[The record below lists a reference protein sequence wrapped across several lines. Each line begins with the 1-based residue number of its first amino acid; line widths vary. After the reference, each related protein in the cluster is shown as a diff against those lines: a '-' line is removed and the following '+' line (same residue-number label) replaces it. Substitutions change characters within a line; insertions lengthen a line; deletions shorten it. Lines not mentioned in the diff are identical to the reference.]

1 MKEFCHIYIRLISAT
16 LGLQPDFDILLVK
29 CVFIFRDHDIKWR
42 SILEDFNDFQLTTSR
57 KSYGKSRQSDFLL
70 NATRDI
76 DFYLS
81 HLSKSESTLS
91 YALFEFLKAADKKKK
106 ITVRLVTIIN
116 LENLELARELARG
129 VTVYHT
135 DGSGGNFCIIDGSIY
150 LYDIEDYS
158 NKTAGYHRHLF
169 SRNPTFVKLQQ
180 SLFENLL
187 NHAIPA
193 RDKIKELQHGL
204 QREYIKTM
212 QDPSSI
218 LQLVRERIET
228 AGFDI
233 QALFATMNSFYRA
246 EADGIIDLLGAARSR
261 GINVRVLIKIDD
273 EIMKD
278 IPKDMIKKKHDLI
291 SVNFI
296 RQPLRSKITTF
307 IIDQSFSVTIEVN
320 DDSKDNFS
328 EATGLATYSNS
339 ESTVFT
345 DYSMFENLWI
355 QAELERQNSLRQAY
369 FKMFNGQKLKDETYK
384 RDWTKKEK

>member
-1 MKEFCHIYIRLISAT
+1 
-16 LGLQPDFDILLVK
+16 
-29 CVFIFRDHDIKWR
+29 
-42 SILEDFNDFQLTTSR
+42 LEDLDDFQLTISR
-57 KSYGKSRQSDFLL
+57 KSYGKSRYSDFLL
-70 NATRDI
+70 NATRNI
-76 DFYLS
+76 DFYLN

-91 YALFEFLKAADKKKK
+91 NSLFEFLKTADKKKK
-106 ITVRLVTIIN
+106 ITVRLVTVIN

-135 DGSGGNFCIIDGSIY
+135 DGSGGNFCIIDGSTY
-150 LYDIEDYS
+150 LYDIEDYGH
-158 NKTAGYHRHLF
+158 KTAGYHRHLF
-169 SRNPTFVKLQQ
+169 SKNPTFVKLQQ

-187 NHAIPA
+187 NHAVPA

-246 EADGIIDLLGAARSR
+246 EADGIIDLLGTARSR

-278 IPKDMIKKKHDLI
+278 IPKHMIKKKHDLI

-369 FKMFNGQKLKDETYK
+369 FKMFNGQKLRDETYK
-384 RDWTKKEK
+384 RDWIKKEK

>member
-1 MKEFCHIYIRLISAT
+1 ME
-16 LGLQPDFDILLVK
+16 D
-29 CVFIFRDHDIKWR
+29 
-42 SILEDFNDFQLTTSR
+42 LEDFQLSFN
-57 KSYGKSRQSDFLL
+57 GKSAGKSKNSNFLL
-70 NATRDI
+70 NAATTI
-76 DFYLS
+76 DCYLS

-91 YALFEFLKAADKKKK
+91 NSLFEFLRTADKEKK
-106 ITVRLVTIIN
+106 IIVRLLTIITS
-116 LENLELARELARG
+116 ENIELARELARR

-135 DGSGGNFCIIDGSIY
+135 DGTGGNFCIIDGTTYI
-150 LYDIEDYS
+150 YDIESSDH
-158 NKTAGYHRHLF
+158 KMAGYHRYLI
-169 SRNPTFVKLQQ
+169 SKNPTFVKLQQ
-180 SLFENLL
+180 NLFENLL

-193 RDKIKELQHGL
+193 RDKIKELQHGI

-212 QDPSSI
+212 QDPTSI

-246 EADGIIDLLGAARSR
+246 EADGIIDLLGTARSR

-273 EIMKD
+273 DTLKD
-278 IPKDMIKKKHDLI
+278 IPKDMIKKKDDLI

-307 IIDQSFSVTIEVN
+307 IVDQSFSLTIEVN

-355 QAELERQNSLRQAY
+355 QAELERQNSIRQAY
-369 FKMFNGQKLKDETYK
+369 FKMFSGQKLRDETYK
-384 RDWTKKEK
+384 RDWTIKEK

>member
-1 MKEFCHIYIRLISAT
+1 MNPTTKQRHTMLEEF
-16 LGLQPDFDILLVK
+16 D
-29 CVFIFRDHDIKWR
+29 
-42 SILEDFNDFQLTTSR
+42 DFQLTIDRKPEEDSR
-57 KSYGKSRQSDFLL
+57 YSNFFL
-70 NATRDI
+70 NATKSI

-91 YALFEFLKAADKKKK
+91 KSLFEFLRTVDKKRK
-106 ITVRLVTIIN
+106 ITVRLVMTIN
-116 LENLELARELARG
+116 SENIELARELARK

-135 DGSGGNFCIIDGSIY
+135 DGSGGNFCIIDETAY
-150 LYDIEDYS
+150 LYDIEDPDHEVI
-158 NKTAGYHRHLF
+158 GYHRVLF
-169 SRNPTFVKLQQ
+169 SKNPTFVKLQRN
-180 SLFENLL
+180 LFENLL

-193 RDKIKELQHGL
+193 RDKIKELQHGI
-204 QREYIKTM
+204 QREYIKTI

-261 GINVRVLIKIDD
+261 GINVRVLVKIDD
-273 EIMKD
+273 ETMKD
-278 IPKDMIKKKHDLI
+278 APKHMIKKKHDLI

-296 RQPLRSKITTF
+296 RQSLRSKITNF
-307 IIDQSFSVTIEVN
+307 IIDQSFSLIIEVN
-320 DDSKDNFS
+320 DDTKKNFS

-355 QAELERQNSLRQAY
+355 QAELERQNTIRQAY
-369 FKMFNGQKLKDETYK
+369 FKMFSGQKLRDETYK
-384 RDWTKKEK
+384 RDWTSKEK